1 MDVPLGAPT
10 FGLAFMPT
18 VRTLLAI
25 SSLAALGS
33 CARGVPIGANE
44 LPLRSGAPA
53 LYDPVAVYT
62 RAGLIASGAP
72 LPFVGWVRFLAGE
85 SDSAAALVA
94 LSFPARAF
102 SFVREG
108 TGYRARYDV
117 SLEFR
122 RGGESV
128 RRVQTSEAIR
138 VNTLRETTR
147 EEESVIFQHV
157 VALAPGAYTLL
168 VVVRDSAGS
177 REGTTVARIAVP
189 RVGPGTDGV
198 VSSPMIVHRA
208 APRRSIG
215 DRPRL
220 VANARSTA
228 LMGRDSVIRVYVE
241 GYTQGPSAQIRL
253 RVRGSAGHVSYD
265 TVLRAGQPG
274 GSMFGQLASIPVS
287 RLGIGLSHV
296 EVLAAAGNAVLS
308 VAPILVGLGE
318 GLVVTTFEEAL
329 DYLRWFGS
337 SERVR
342 LLREEAPSRQPAA
355 WTRFLRETD
364 PVPSTEEHEGL
375 RDYFARLEVANARF
389 REEPTPGWLTDRGM
403 VFVALGEPDR
413 VREPRQEE
421 SSGPPTQQW
430 EYDTPRLRLVF
441 VDRSGRGEW
450 RLTAAAE
457 AEFRNAT
464 RQRTGAER

>member
-1 MDVPLGAPT
+1 M
-10 FGLAFMPT
+10 
-18 VRTLLAI
+18 
-25 SSLAALGS
+25 
-33 CARGVPIGANE
+33 RGVPIGASE

-72 LPFVGWVRFLAGE
+72 LSFVGWVRFLAGE

-122 RGGESV
+122 HGGESV
-128 RRVQTSEAIR
+128 RRVQATEAVR

-147 EEESVIFQHV
+147 EEESVIFQHLLS
-157 VALAPGAYTLL
+157 LAPGAYTML
-168 VVVRDSAGS
+168 VAVRDSAGS
-177 REGTTVARIAVP
+177 REGTAVVRIVVP
-189 RVGPGTDGV
+189 RVGPGTGGV
-198 VSSPMIVHRA
+198 VSSPIVVHRA
-208 APRRSIG
+208 APRSSVV

-228 LMGRDSVIRVYVE
+228 LLGRDSIMRVYVE
-241 GYTQGPSAQIRL
+241 GYAVGGRTEMRL

-265 TVLRAGQPG
+265 TALQARAQSGTVTG
-274 GSMFGQLASIPVS
+274 HLASIPVG
-287 RLGIGLSHV
+287 RLGIGLSQV
-296 EVLAAAGNAVLS
+296 EVVAAPGGAVLS
-308 VAPILVGLGE
+308 ASPILVGLGE
-318 GLVVTTFEEAL
+318 GLVVTTFDEAL

-337 SERVR
+337 PERVR
-342 LLREEAPSRQPAA
+342 LLREESPARQPAA

-364 PVPSTEEHEGL
+364 PVPTTGEHEGL
-375 RDYFARLEVANARF
+375 RDYFARLELANVRF

-413 VREPRQEE
+413 VREPRRED
-421 SSGPPTQQW
+421 SAGPPTQQW
-430 EYDTPRLRLVF
+430 EYDAPRARLVF

-450 RLTAAAE
+450 RLTAASE

-464 RQRTGAER
+464 RQRTGS